1 MKGQDAVTDSSSIP
15 ESTPQPTWEELE
27 SLCVAALR
35 SAGASEGM
43 AQTFAASAIGAEQRH
58 RPAVGVAHL
67 FDAVEA
73 LGTGRLKADPA
84 PRIDAPRPAVISAS
98 ADDGPAQY
106 VYDLV
111 REDFHRAARELGIAF
126 LGISDGYAWGE
137 LSYVTVDA
145 AEQGLV
151 AIAGTNSPALMSVF
165 GAPGAVTG
173 TNPISY
179 ALPGEGRPRLIDQ
192 ATSETAWVNVRV
204 AADRGETI
212 PAGWAVDEA
221 GNPTTDPVAALAGA
235 VLPFGGVK
243 GANIALL
250 VEALGTMTGGAFS
263 VDVDNDGPTP
273 PRIGTWIIAIDPS
286 VFGGDYVER
295 TEAHFAR
302 LAPLIGHDFG
312 RRREPLA
319 EPSIP
324 AELLARLNGLVA
336 GR

>member
-1 MKGQDAVTDSSSIP
+1 MTDSSITSGAM
-15 ESTPQPTWEELE
+15 EQPTWEELE

-43 AQTFAASAIGAEQRH
+43 AKTFAASVVEAEQRH
-58 RPAVGVAHL
+58 RPAVGVSHL
-67 FDAVEA
+67 FDAVDA
-73 LGTGRLKADPA
+73 LGTGRLKADPE
-84 PRIDAPRPAVISAS
+84 PRIEALRPAVIAAS

-111 REDFHRAARELGIAF
+111 RRDLHHAARELGIAF
-126 LGISDGYAWGE
+126 LGIADGYAWGE

-165 GAPGAVTG
+165 GSPGAVTG

-192 ATSETAWVNVRV
+192 ATSETAWVNIRV

-212 PAGWAVDEA
+212 PEGWAADEH

-235 VLPFGGVK
+235 ALPFGGVK

-250 VEALGTMTGGAFS
+250 VEALGTLAGGSFS
-263 VDVDNDGPTP
+263 IDADNEGPTP
-273 PRIGTWIIAIDPS
+273 PRIGTWVIAIDPA
-286 VFGGDYVER
+286 VFGGDFVER

-319 EPSIP
+319 EPSVSQ
-324 AELLARLNGLVA
+324 ELLARLRGLAEAA
-336 GR
+336 G